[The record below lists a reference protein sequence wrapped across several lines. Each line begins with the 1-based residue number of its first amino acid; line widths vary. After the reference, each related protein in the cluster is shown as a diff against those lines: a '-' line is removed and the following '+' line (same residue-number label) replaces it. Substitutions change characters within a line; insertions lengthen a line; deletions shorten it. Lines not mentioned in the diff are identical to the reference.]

1 MPGKDNGKSE
11 GTLQPVQGLLYR
23 LDRIQPLLEVMSHE
37 MHDRLP
43 IGRGHEAVA
52 LRFLFGAQIPV
63 VLDNT
68 VMHQSQAAVRMGMCA
83 RLGCPRTRRQT
94 GMADAGNSPKRL
106 LLQPLDQPLDLSGG
120 SLAFDDAID
129 Q

>member
-37 MHDRLP
+37 MHDRLR
-43 IGRGHEAVA
+43 IGLGLEAVA
-52 LRFLFGAQIPV
+52 LRFQFAAQIPV

-68 VMHQSQAAVRMGMCA
+68 VMHQSQAAVRMGMCV
-83 RLGCPRTRRQT
+83 RVGSPPMRRRT
-94 GMADAGNSPKRL
+94 GMADAANSPRWRPL
-106 LLQPLDQPLDLSGG
+106 PPLDQPFHASG
-120 SLAFDDAID
+120 
-129 Q
+129 